1 MTGMIPAMAKH
12 WGIPCLFTVQS
23 RRSAKS
29 LLASIEDRGI
39 DGAAFWQHLFY
50 DRYPCSYEETRD
62 TNPLDFLLSG
72 ILAARHVSTT
82 SFALMS
88 ETFEARSEFVYSP
101 LRNVLAQK
109 WNAGCVAIIPGYSNP
124 PRNPAGHERQYD
136 DCGSNDQEVG
146 APKKNHVMKQRSFIF
161 DDQSTAQ
168 RYIDLYETIVQR
180 PLVVPE
186 PKKAP
191 PMMKKSVTRVSEG
204 LSMPYR
210 RVRKTQ
216 SDRISNQRISA
227 PAMVPI

>member
-1 MTGMIPAMAKH
+1 MAKH

-23 RRSAKS
+23 LRSAKS
-29 LLASIEDRGI
+29 PLASIEDRGI

-50 DRYPCSYEETRD
+50 DRYPGNYEETRD

-88 ETFEARSEFVYSP
+88 EIFEGRSEFVYSP

-109 WNAGCVAIIPGYSNP
+109 WNAGCAGVIPGYSNP
-124 PRNPAGHERQYD
+124 PFNPAGHEKRYA
-136 DCGSNDQEVG
+136 DCGPNDQEVRK
-146 APKKNHVMKQRSFIF
+146 PKKNHVTKQRSLSF
-161 DDQSTAQ
+161 DDRSTAQ
-168 RYIDLYETIVQR
+168 RYIDLYETILQW
-180 PLVVPE
+180 PLVAPE

-191 PMMKKSVTRVSEG
+191 AIVKKSHTKIFDG
-204 LSMPYR
+204 PAMPYR
-210 RVRKTQ
+210 KVRSTQ
-216 SDRISNQRISA
+216 SDRIPNERIST